1 MTKRVVGILWVPG
14 LALFM
19 AAATGAWLKSV
30 PAADRAQVNP
40 VAGQPD
46 AVAAGGKLYQDSCS
60 KCHGANGLGHA
71 SRPPI
76 RSARV
81 AAASDGELFWLLKN
95 GEPFRG
101 MPAWARLPEG
111 QRWQIIA
118 YLRSI
123 QAPAPGAPAATPPAP
138 SH

>member
-1 MTKRVVGILWVPG
+1 MTKGVAGMLWVPG
-14 LALFM
+14 VALLLM
-19 AAATGAWLKSV
+19 AAANGAWLKDV
-30 PAADRAQVNP
+30 PAIDRAQVNP
-40 VAGQPD
+40 VTGQAD
-46 AVAAGGKLYQDSCS
+46 AVAAGGRLYQDNCS
-60 KCHGANGLGHA
+60 KCHGADGMGHA
-71 SRPPI
+71 SRPAV

-111 QRWQIIA
+111 ERWQIIA

-123 QAPAPGAPAATPPAP
+123 QAPAAGAATPTAP
-138 SH
+138 SR